1 MVACRADTLR
11 VTLSLSR
18 AVCELMCQ
26 MTVVRLTSGCL
37 LYSPVLGPDDTL
49 AAVLAGLDELSLLPV
64 RVVVAPSP
72 QHHLALA
79 QYQVST

>member
-1 MVACRADTLR
+1 MLCV
-11 VTLSLSR
+11 SWY
-18 AVCELMCQ
+18 Q

-79 QYQVST
+79 QYQVSS